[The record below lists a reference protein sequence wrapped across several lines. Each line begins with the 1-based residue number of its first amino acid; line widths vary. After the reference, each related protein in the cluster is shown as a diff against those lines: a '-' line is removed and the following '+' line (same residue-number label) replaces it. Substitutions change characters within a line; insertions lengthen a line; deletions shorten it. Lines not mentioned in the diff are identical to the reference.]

1 MGLELMD
8 KKSVHFNAIDAI
20 DVMLMLRIDSVD
32 SVDAWSGSSDR
43 EAEILKR
50 PVIQEM
56 VRRWGQEID
65 QIAENLREQIQHVW
79 RKKHP

>member
-1 MGLELMD
+1 
-8 KKSVHFNAIDAI
+8 
-20 DVMLMLRIDSVD
+20 MLMLRIDSVD

-56 VRRWGQEID
+56 VRRWAMNQIMFGNPWSQEID
-65 QIAENLREQIQHVW
+65 QIAENLRKQINMFEE
-79 RKKHP
+79 KTSI